1 MAWTSSDPET
11 NQLLSAL
18 PIDLADVATSD
29 DTPPRTQRYFHAQ
42 DKTNRDRRPT
52 VAKTPSTPRA

>member
-29 DTPPRTQRYFHAQ
+29 DTPPVLKGTSMH
-42 DKTNRDRRPT
+42 KTRPIAT
-52 VAKTPSTPRA
+52 EGRP